1 MARRGASDLRRR
13 AQAISGAGHTPQWET
28 PEAFDALIEA
38 FIAETA

>member
-1 MARRGASDLRRR
+1 VQTIPR
-13 AQAISGAGHTPQWET
+13 AGHTPQWET